1 MFFYFTLYYNIR
13 YDITVFHISEYMKY
27 ITRRNENMKKILLKT
42 LVIMPLSFNLCSVSA
57 YAENKIE
64 DTTYNTISFSSEL
77 ETRTKNIIGEEMSS
91 SNITTDSAVKLNT
104 NATTDSSVK
113 LEIEDIE
120 FNEEIEELQAN
131 IKGIPNIG
139 EILSLDIKAYNCLK
153 KEVPLNKQYLKY
165 RWIGNDT
172 VLGTQNEL
180 KIENYMTNYD
190 IYCEVTYDN

>member
-1 MFFYFTLYYNIR
+1 
-13 YDITVFHISEYMKY
+13 
-27 ITRRNENMKKILLKT
+27 MKKNLLKT